1 MISSFLS
8 DPLTNY
14 SILFIFRHHIPIEIN
29 LTFGDSHANEPVHWG
44 NGLAVSKSGVIQ
56 NK

>member
-14 SILFIFRHHIPIEIN
+14 SVLFIFRYHIPIEIN